1 MIDFEST
8 IEEMNES
15 TLSKPISYEKRTYRV
30 DEIQDILGIGRDAA
44 YKLCRSGLFRVV
56 KVGKTV
62 RISKKSF
69 DAWLEGNA

>member
-1 MIDFEST
+1 MVDFENT
-8 IEEMNES
+8 IQEMNES
-15 TLSKPISYEKRTYRV
+15 TLSKSSTYEKRTYRV

-56 KVGKTV
+56 KVRKTV

>member
-1 MIDFEST
+1 MVDFENT
-8 IEEMNES
+8 IQKMNES
-15 TLSKPISYEKRTYRV
+15 TLSNPVSYDKRTYRV

-44 YKLCRSGLFRVV
+44 YKLCHSGLFRVV

>member
-1 MIDFEST
+1 MVDFENA
-8 IEEMNES
+8 IQKMNES
-15 TLSKPISYEKRTYRV
+15 TLSNPVFYEKRTYRV

-69 DAWLEGNA
+69 DAWLEGYA

>member
-1 MIDFEST
+1 M
-8 IEEMNES
+8 
-15 TLSKPISYEKRTYRV
+15 KKRTYRV

>member
-1 MIDFEST
+1 MVDFENT
-8 IEEMNES
+8 IQEMNES
-15 TLSKPISYEKRTYRV
+15 TLSKSSTYEKRTYRV

-62 RISKKSF
+62 RISTKSF

>member
-69 DAWLEGNA
+69 DTWLEGNA

>member
-1 MIDFEST
+1 MVDFEST
-8 IEEMNES
+8 IQKMNEC
-15 TLSKPISYEKRTYRV
+15 TLSEPTSYEKRTYRV

-44 YKLCRSGLFRVV
+44 YKLCRSGLFHVV

-69 DAWLEGNA
+69 DAWLEGNV